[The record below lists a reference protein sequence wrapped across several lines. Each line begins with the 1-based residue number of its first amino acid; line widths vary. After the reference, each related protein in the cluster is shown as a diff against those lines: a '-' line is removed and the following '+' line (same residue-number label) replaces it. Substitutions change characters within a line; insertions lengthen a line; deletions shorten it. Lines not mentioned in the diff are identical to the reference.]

1 MTAPQFRPLKFG
13 VTRVNLRNGTDGT
26 RYLQADQDLQ
36 AFPDR
41 LTDRL
46 QHWAQVKPEHSFM
59 ARRIQQADGTLGDW
73 QHISYAQA
81 WQTARN
87 IAQGLIDRGL
97 NAERPVVILSE
108 NSLEHALLAL
118 GCLVA
123 GVPYVPT
130 SPPYSLVSVDY
141 DKLKH
146 VLSTVTPG
154 MVFASDARYAKAIA
168 ATVSDDME
176 VVMVEGD
183 VPGRSVT
190 AFESL
195 CSQPATPAV
204 DAAMAATGPD
214 TIAKFLFTSGS
225 TKLPKAVINT
235 NRLWCANQQQMAQS
249 MPVLAEQELVLVDWL
264 PWNHTFG
271 GNHNFGMT
279 VFHGGTLY
287 IDDGKPTPALMH
299 ETLRNLREIAPTVYF
314 NVPTGFE
321 AIAHAM
327 QTDDQLRKT
336 LLSRVQ
342 MFFYAGAALA
352 QPIWDSLY
360 ASQEREVGERIVMG
374 TGLGMT
380 ESGPFGI
387 FVTNPFVQAGDLGVP
402 TPGLELK
409 LVNMQGKTEV
419 RYRGPNITPGYWRN
433 PEETAS
439 AFDEEGFFK
448 TGDAVQWIDETDVH
462 LGLKFDGRIAEDF
475 KLATGTFV
483 SVGPLR
489 AKIIA
494 AGAPFIQD
502 AVLTGINL
510 KEVGAM
516 IFPTPAVRALSGL
529 PADAPLADVLA
540 SAPVLAKFQDIVN
553 TLAQTSTGSANRIA
567 RLCLLSEPPT
577 IDKGEITDKGSINQR
592 SVLTHRAD
600 TVAALH
606 ADTLHDI
613 KEEKM
618 ASKGFFNAFAD
629 VWMHDGV
636 RTPMVDYCGSLGH
649 ISPTDL
655 GIKAAREA
663 LKRAGIAASEIG
675 SVITGNMAPGDFDQ
689 FVLPRHIGLYAG
701 VPQEVPA
708 IMVQRICGTGFELF
722 RQAGEQI
729 EAGVCEAALVVGTE
743 SMTRNPI
750 AAFDHRTGFKL
761 GAPVGFKDFMW
772 EALKDPAAG
781 INMIQTAENLAKK
794 YSITREEV
802 DQFASDSFAKAV
814 AAQAEGFHAGE
825 IVPVVTEKFELEG
838 YVSR

>member
-1 MTAPQFRPLKFG
+1 MSAPKFRPLKFG
-13 VTRVNLRNGTDGT
+13 VTRVNLRDGVPGTH
-26 RYLQADQDLQ
+26 YLTAEQPLQ
-36 AFPDR
+36 PFAQR
-41 LTDRL
+41 MTDRL
-46 QHWAQVKPEHSFM
+46 QHWAQTKPERTFM
-59 ARRIQQADGTLGDW
+59 ARRVKQADGTLGDW
-73 QHISYAQA
+73 KHISYAQA
-81 WQTARN
+81 WDTARR
-87 IAQGLIDRGL
+87 IAQGLINRGL
-97 NAERPVVILSE
+97 NAERPIVILSE

-118 GCLVA
+118 GAMVA

-146 VLSTVTPG
+146 VLRTVTPG
-154 MVFASDARYAKAIA
+154 LVFASDARYAKAIA

-183 VPGRSVT
+183 VTGRDVST
-190 AFESL
+190 FESL
-195 CSQPATPAV
+195 CATVATPAV
-204 DAAMAATGPD
+204 EAAMAATGPD
-214 TIAKFLFTSGS
+214 TIVKFLFTSGS

-235 NRLWCANQQQMAQS
+235 QRLWCANQQQMAQS
-249 MPVLAEQELVLVDWL
+249 MPVLAEKELVLVDWL

-271 GNHNFGMT
+271 GNHNVGM
-279 VFHGGTLY
+279 VIYHGGTLY
-287 IDDGKPTPALMH
+287 IDDGKPTPALIN

-321 AIAHAM
+321 AIANAM
-327 QTDDQLRKT
+327 KTDDALRKT

-360 ASQEREVGERIVMG
+360 ESQEREVGERIVMG

-409 LVNMQGKTEV
+409 LVDMQGKTEV

-433 PEETAS
+433 AEETAG

-448 TGDAVQWIDETDVH
+448 TGDAVKWIDETDVH

-489 AKIIA
+489 GKIIA
-494 AGAPFIQD
+494 AGAPYIQD
-502 AVLTGINL
+502 AVLTGINM

-529 PADAPLADVLA
+529 GAEVPMADVLA
-540 SAPVLAKFQDIVN
+540 SAPVLAKFQVIVN
-553 TLAQTSTGSANRIA
+553 ELAKSGTGSANRIA

-606 ADTLHDI
+606 GDTLHCI
-613 KEEKM
+613 VK
-618 ASKGFFNAFAD
+618 
-629 VWMHDGV
+629 
-636 RTPMVDYCGSLGH
+636 
-649 ISPTDL
+649 
-655 GIKAAREA
+655 
-663 LKRAGIAASEIG
+663 
-675 SVITGNMAPGDFDQ
+675 
-689 FVLPRHIGLYAG
+689 
-701 VPQEVPA
+701 PQ
-708 IMVQRICGTGFELF
+708 T
-722 RQAGEQI
+722 
-729 EAGVCEAALVVGTE
+729 
-743 SMTRNPI
+743 
-750 AAFDHRTGFKL
+750 
-761 GAPVGFKDFMW
+761 
-772 EALKDPAAG
+772 
-781 INMIQTAENLAKK
+781 
-794 YSITREEV
+794 
-802 DQFASDSFAKAV
+802 
-814 AAQAEGFHAGE
+814 
-825 IVPVVTEKFELEG
+825 
-838 YVSR
+838 

>member
-1 MTAPQFRPLKFG
+1 MSAPQFRPLRFG
-13 VTRVNLRNGTDGT
+13 VTRVTLRDGVPGTH
-26 RYLQADQDLQ
+26 YLKADQDLQ

-41 LTDRL
+41 LIDRL
-46 QHWAQVKPEHSFM
+46 QHWAHIKPTQTLF
-59 ARRIQQADGTLGDW
+59 ARRVKLADGSLGDW
-73 QHISYAQA
+73 RHVTYAEA
-81 WQTARN
+81 WHTARN
-87 IAQGLIDRGL
+87 IAQGLLNRGL

-123 GVPYVPT
+123 GVPFVPT
-130 SPPYSLVSVDY
+130 SPPYSLISQDY

-146 VLSTVTPG
+146 VLRTVTPG
-154 MVFASDARYAKAIA
+154 LVFASDARYAKAIA
-168 ATVSDDME
+168 ATVSSDME
-176 VVMVEGD
+176 IVMNEGGVEGKQ
-183 VPGRSVT
+183 VT
-190 AFESL
+190 SFEAL
-195 CSQPATPAV
+195 CSTPATTQV

-235 NRLWCANQQQMAQS
+235 QRLWCANQQQMAQS
-249 MPVLAEQELVLVDWL
+249 MPILAEAPLVLVDWL

-271 GNHNFGMT
+271 GNHNFGMV
-279 VFHGGTLY
+279 VFHGGTMY

-321 AIAHAM
+321 AIALAM
-327 QTDDQLRKT
+327 KTDDLLRKT

-360 ASQEREVGERIVMG
+360 ESQEREIGERIVMG

-387 FVTNPFVQAGDLGVP
+387 FVTNPYVNAGDLGVP

-409 LVNMQGKTEV
+409 LVDMGGKTEV

-433 PEETAS
+433 EEETKAS
-439 AFDEEGFFK
+439 FDDEGFFC
-448 TGDAVQWIDETDVH
+448 TGDAVKWIDETDVH

-502 AVLTGINL
+502 VVLTGINL

-516 IFPTPAVRALSGL
+516 VFPTPAVRALSGMA
-529 PADAPLADVLA
+529 ADAPLADVL
-540 SAPVLAKFQDIVN
+540 SSEPVLAHFQKVLN
-553 TLAQTSTGSANRIA
+553 ELAKTATGSANRIA
-567 RLCLLSEPPT
+567 RMCLLSEPPT

-592 SVLTHRAD
+592 AVLSHRSD

-606 ADTLHDI
+606 EERLHFILKPTL
-613 KEEKM
+613 
-618 ASKGFFNAFAD
+618 
-629 VWMHDGV
+629 
-636 RTPMVDYCGSLGH
+636 
-649 ISPTDL
+649 
-655 GIKAAREA
+655 
-663 LKRAGIAASEIG
+663 
-675 SVITGNMAPGDFDQ
+675 
-689 FVLPRHIGLYAG
+689 
-701 VPQEVPA
+701 
-708 IMVQRICGTGFELF
+708 
-722 RQAGEQI
+722 
-729 EAGVCEAALVVGTE
+729 
-743 SMTRNPI
+743 
-750 AAFDHRTGFKL
+750 
-761 GAPVGFKDFMW
+761 
-772 EALKDPAAG
+772 
-781 INMIQTAENLAKK
+781 
-794 YSITREEV
+794 
-802 DQFASDSFAKAV
+802 
-814 AAQAEGFHAGE
+814 
-825 IVPVVTEKFELEG
+825 
-838 YVSR
+838 